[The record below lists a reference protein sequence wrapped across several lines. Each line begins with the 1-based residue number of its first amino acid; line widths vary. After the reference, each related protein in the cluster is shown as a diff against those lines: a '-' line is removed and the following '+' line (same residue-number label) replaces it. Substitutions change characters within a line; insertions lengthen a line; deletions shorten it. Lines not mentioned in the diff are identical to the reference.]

1 MKQRESIEKEEQKT
15 INIVC
20 KTFQSSLSEVYPFIF
35 NRIAFSNLSP
45 EQKEAAFAHSFSLL
59 KKYILY
65 YGDNIT
71 DADPFKYLDSIG
83 C

>member
-1 MKQRESIEKEEQKT
+1 MENRVETNKKEKKSIQRAGKS
-15 INIVC
+15 
-20 KTFQSSLSEVYPFIF
+20 FQTSLSEVYPFIF
-35 NRIAFSNLSP
+35 NRIAFSNLSTS
-45 EQKEAAFAHSFSLL
+45 QKEAAFAHSFSLL

-65 YGDNIT
+65 YGDNST

>member
-1 MKQRESIEKEEQKT
+1 MKQRESIEKEEQQT

-20 KTFQSSLSEVYPFIF
+20 KAFQSSLSEVYPFIF

-59 KKYILY
+59 KKHILY

-71 DADPFKYLDSIG
+71 DADPFKYLNSIG